1 MTAQAAT
8 ADAHGEILALR
19 AELLSFAKRLAPDE
33 PEAERLVQFVI
44 SRALEETT
52 PCMILDDTRIWLFA
66 RLRGAFHSVE
76 RRRNLNRTQRIPDRP
91 WNTAQAAVYAAAPR
105 IPS

>member
-1 MTAQAAT
+1 MTALVAA
-8 ADAHGEILALR
+8 ADAHGEILAMR
-19 AELLSFAKRLAPDE
+19 AELLSFAKRLTPDE

-44 SRALEETT
+44 TRALEETT
-52 PCMILDDTRIWLFA
+52 TGVDDTRIWLFA

-105 IPS
+105 TPS